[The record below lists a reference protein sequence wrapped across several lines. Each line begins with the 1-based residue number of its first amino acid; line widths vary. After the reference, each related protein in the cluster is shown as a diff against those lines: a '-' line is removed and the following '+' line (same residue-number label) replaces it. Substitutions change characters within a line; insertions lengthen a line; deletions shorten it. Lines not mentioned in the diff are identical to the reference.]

1 MSRFS
6 LLAILLVSL
15 AWAVPAPAASDADWQ
30 AMAQYEYGQDFKPL
44 LAIDGETIEAM
55 STPERRGACAARL
68 AALLTDPKTTLPAK
82 QFICFK
88 LQVLGT
94 PAQVPVLAAMLD
106 DAKTAEMALAAL
118 EQIPGDASLA
128 VLRAGLAKYQ
138 GKPLVGAINSLASRK
153 DAGSVAA
160 LGKLADGA
168 DAEVAAAALWSLGR
182 IGGPEALDILAA
194 RVTKAGVPTPQG
206 LAVACLRS
214 ADRLLAEGKTDAAL
228 AIFNQM
234 NNPGNPPPIRLAA
247 LRGLLAAAGDKRAET
262 ILQWLSG
269 DDAMKQQLAAQ
280 QLNTLT
286 GEAATKRLLDEL
298 PKLAAPGKI
307 LVLGALAARREKA
320 VLPAVV
326 AAADSDDA
334 ALKRAAITCLATV
347 GDATVLPLLVAE
359 ISGKDADVAR
369 ESLVAISGDAVDQ
382 ALLDALKQASE
393 EQRAGLV
400 DVLRRRRS
408 TVAVPALL
416 AEAGKEDAAA
426 YGPAIAALRSLATP
440 DDVPALIDLL
450 LATAKGAR
458 RDEIEK
464 TVLLVCG
471 QTEDEAAR
479 VAPVLA
485 VLEKADEPKRCALLP
500 VLGRLGGKKALET
513 IEPALASDRPAVRDA
528 AVRALCN
535 WPDASVAGRLLDL
548 VKTTDSPAHRTWALR
563 AYVRV
568 ITLKSDRPEA
578 ETLAM
583 LQEAMKL
590 AKDDAQRQL
599 ILDRA
604 SAVRTIETLRWV
616 APYLDDPAVNQAACR
631 AVADLAHQR
640 FLRNPNKAEFDVAL
654 KKVTE
659 ISKEPE
665 VVARAKRYMMGL

>member
-1 MSRFS
+1 
-6 LLAILLVSL
+6 
-15 AWAVPAPAASDADWQ
+15 
-30 AMAQYEYGQDFKPL
+30 
-44 LAIDGETIEAM
+44 
-55 STPERRGACAARL
+55 
-68 AALLTDPKTTLPAK
+68 
-82 QFICFK
+82 
-88 LQVLGT
+88 
-94 PAQVPVLAAMLD
+94 
-106 DAKTAEMALAAL
+106 
-118 EQIPGDASLA
+118 
-128 VLRAGLAKYQ
+128 
-138 GKPLVGAINSLASRK
+138 
-153 DAGSVAA
+153 
-160 LGKLADGA
+160 
-168 DAEVAAAALWSLGR
+168 
-182 IGGPEALDILAA
+182 
-194 RVTKAGVPTPQG
+194 
-206 LAVACLRS
+206 
-214 ADRLLAEGKTDAAL
+214 
-228 AIFNQM
+228 
-234 NNPGNPPPIRLAA
+234 
-247 LRGLLAAAGDKRAET
+247 
-262 ILQWLSG
+262 
-269 DDAMKQQLAAQ
+269 
-280 QLNTLT
+280 
-286 GEAATKRLLDEL
+286 
-298 PKLAAPGKI
+298 
-307 LVLGALAARREKA
+307 
-320 VLPAVV
+320 
-326 AAADSDDA
+326 
-334 ALKRAAITCLATV
+334 
-347 GDATVLPLLVAE
+347 
-359 ISGKDADVAR
+359 
-369 ESLVAISGDAVDQ
+369 LVAISGDAVDQ

-393 EQRAGLV
+393 QQRAGLV

-440 DDVPALIDLL
+440 DDVPALVDLL

-640 FLRNPNKAEFDVAL
+640 FLRNPNKAEFDAAL